1 MTINSSFKALQIT
14 DRVYWV
20 GAIDWDVRDFHGYT
34 TNHGTTYNAYLITGE
49 KNILIDTVKKQ
60 FCSEMM
66 GRISSVIPIESID
79 VIISNHSE
87 MDHSG
92 CIPDVIK
99 AVNPEAVYASN
110 FGAKTLNDHFHLD
123 TPITPVKDGETMTIG
138 DAVITFAETRML
150 HWPDSM
156 VSYLHGDEVIF
167 SNDAF
172 GMHLAST
179 ERFADEIEPTLL
191 NYEAKAYYAN
201 ILLPFSHLIKKAID
215 KINGLNVPI
224 KYICSDHG
232 PIWRNEDV
240 ATPLKNYIEWS
251 EQKRNKKVV
260 VLYDTMWNSTAMM
273 AEAIVDGLVS
283 GGVTVKVM
291 PLRSFHR
298 SDVATEILDA
308 GALLVGSPTLNNG
321 LFPTMADVLTYLKG
335 LKPKGLK
342 GAAFGSFGWS
352 GEATTILTD
361 ILTEMGVELISDPVK
376 IKYVPDAESLTQ
388 CRELGIKVAEIISG
402 NK

>member
-1 MTINSSFKALQIT
+1 MTNNSSFKALKIT

-34 TNHGTTYNAYLITGE
+34 TSHGTTYNAFLITGE

-60 FCSEMM
+60 FSSEMM
-66 GRISSVIPIESID
+66 GRIASVIPVESVDI
-79 VIISNHSE
+79 IISNHAE

-92 CIPDVIK
+92 SLPEAIK
-99 AVNPEAVYASN
+99 TMNPEIVYASN
-110 FGAKTLNDHFHLD
+110 FGVKTLNDHFHLN
-123 TPITPVKDGETMTIG
+123 TPITGVKDGETITIG

-156 VSYLHGDEVIF
+156 VSYLHGDGILF

-172 GMHLAST
+172 GMHLASS
-179 ERFADEIEPTLL
+179 ERFADEIEPSLL
-191 NYEAKAYYAN
+191 HYEAKAYYAN

-215 KINGLNVPI
+215 KITDLNVSI
-224 KYICSDHG
+224 KYICCDHG
-232 PIWRNEDV
+232 PMWRNEDV
-240 ATPLKNYIEWS
+240 TTPIKNYLKWS
-251 EQKRNKKVV
+251 EQKRNNNVV

-273 AEAIVDGLVS
+273 AEAIVDGLIS
-283 GGVTVKVM
+283 GGACAKVM

-321 LFPTMADVLTYLKG
+321 LYPTLADVLTYLKG
-335 LKPKGLK
+335 LKPKNLK

-352 GEATTILTD
+352 GEATGIISEILA
-361 ILTEMGVELISDPVK
+361 EMGIEQITEPVK
-376 IKYVPDAESLTQ
+376 IKYVPTAETLTL
-388 CRELGIKVAEIISG
+388 CREFGIKVAESIR
-402 NK
+402 

>member
-1 MTINSSFKALQIT
+1 MTNNSSFKALKIT

-34 TNHGTTYNAYLITGE
+34 TNHGTTYNAFLITGE

-60 FCSEMM
+60 FCSEMV

-79 VIISNHSE
+79 VIISNHAE

-92 CIPDVIK
+92 CLPEIIK
-99 AVNPEAVYASN
+99 AVNPETVYASA
-110 FGAKTLNDHFHLD
+110 FGVKTLNDHFHLD
-123 TPITPVKDGETMTIG
+123 TPITAVKDGETMTIG
-138 DAVITFAETRML
+138 DATITFAETRML

-156 VSYLHGDEVIF
+156 MSYLHGDEVLF

-172 GMHLAST
+172 GMHLASS
-179 ERFADEIEPTLL
+179 ERFADEIEPSILA
-191 NYEAKAYYAN
+191 YEAKSYYAN

-215 KINGLNVPI
+215 KVNGLNVSI
-224 KYICSDHG
+224 KYICCDHG
-232 PIWRNEDV
+232 PMWRNADV
-240 ATPLKNYIEWS
+240 ATPIKNYINWS
-251 EQKRNKKVV
+251 EQKRNKNVV

-273 AEAIVDGLVS
+273 AEAIVDGLIS
-283 GGVTVKVM
+283 GGVSAKVM

-321 LFPTMADVLTYLKG
+321 LYPTLADTLTYLKG

-342 GAAFGSFGWS
+342 GAVFGSFGWS
-352 GEATTILTD
+352 GEATTILTG
-361 ILTEMGVELISDPVK
+361 ILTEMGVDLIAEPLKV
-376 IKYVPDAESLTQ
+376 KYVPDAAALTL
-388 CRELGIKVAEIISG
+388 CREFGIKVAEAVSG
-402 NK
+402 NE